1 MNQEQLIE
9 ESKKRFDKWL
19 EESMQGL
26 DPSKYKLEYEFSD
39 ITTEGEVTYKQTIKV
54 SIKEGE

>member
-26 DPSKYKLEYEFSD
+26 DPSKYRLECEFSD
-39 ITTEGEVTYKQTIKV
+39 ITTEGEFTYKQSMKIK
-54 SIKEGE
+54 IKEAE